1 MPDIPA
7 FEQNLPPAPPKI
19 HYNSDF
25 NPFKVSSGG
34 SGGGSYSRPKV
45 EWEGLY
51 GGLTK
56 ASKMNEPQQEPEMD
70 WENSPFEEEPM
81 VAEEKTISAVSAA
94 SSTSHRLPLLYMPM
108 NR

>member
-1 MPDIPA
+1 MEGMA
-7 FEQNLPPAPPKI
+7 LNLPPAPPKI

-56 ASKMNEPQQEPEMD
+56 AGSAQMQEYP
-70 WENSPFEEEPM
+70 
-81 VAEEKTISAVSAA
+81 AY
-94 SSTSHRLPLLYMPM
+94 LPYR
-108 NR
+108 NQWKEWR